1 MLKAVLV
8 KKATSIYRMKPFFSG
23 IEIKFSGK
31 ICFSVIIMFNCVSC
45 KTDKENIISEQV
57 SERVAAF
64 KIKQNAECRASLM
77 HDAEQIVDSILLEEA
92 KGQLNDSLMRL
103 RPFKPPQPI
112 AVPPIDTNPVSPLF
126 PEPASSTRNGG

>member
-1 MLKAVLV
+1 M
-8 KKATSIYRMKPFFSG
+8 FSCIG
-23 IEIKFSGK
+23 
-31 ICFSVIIMFNCVSC
+31 C
-45 KTDKENIISEQV
+45 KTDKENIIREKV
-57 SERVAAF
+57 SELVTTF
-64 KIKQNAECRASLM
+64 KIKQNAECRASLLQ
-77 HDAEQIVDSILLEEA
+77 DAEQIVDSILLEEA